1 MEITKFSRDYTIRS
15 YECDR
20 NNQLRIVTLMN
31 IFQDMAYAQVTQMG
45 FGLRFCLKNK
55 VTWVGTNYAIEIDRL
70 PKMDENI
77 RIETWP
83 SGEKK
88 LSMTRDFEV
97 FGGDGQSIIRASSQ
111 WVMVDF
117 VKRRTV
123 VLKERLPEYN
133 LVENRALKTDFPK
146 IRELERVDYQA
157 KFRVRYD
164 DIDLNRHVNNGVYVL
179 WACEAVDSG
188 FRIKHTPRYIEIA
201 YKKEGYLG
209 EKIMV
214 NTEYD
219 GLTALLSI
227 NTYDGNNNRELAR
240 ATVVWR
246 ER

>member
-77 RIETWP
+77 RIDTWP

-97 FGGDGQSIIRASSQ
+97 FGGDGKSIIRASSQ

-117 VKRRTV
+117 IKHRPV
-123 VLKERLPEYN
+123 VLKERLPEYD
-133 LVENRALKTDFPK
+133 LVENRALQTDFPK
-146 IRELERVDYQA
+146 IRDLERVDYQA

-227 NTYDGNNNRELAR
+227 NTYDGNNDRELAR